1 MVTAR
6 RAYRSPIRAKQAQLT
21 RNAILDAAERSFV
34 DAGYAGTTM
43 KDIAERVGV
52 SVQSVHLFGTKAS
65 LLLAAVDR
73 AISDGDG
80 DGDEMSSTGVDG
92 AFRAAVAARPKPE
105 KLRRMRAFVR
115 ARMPQAAPLLRAF
128 RDAASSDPAI
138 AQAWRQHEG
147 RRYADVSTFVESC
160 GDLLQPGRSIQQA
173 ADIAWSAIVSPQ
185 VADMLMDGR
194 GWTIDEYVDWAVET
208 FDLLLLR

>member
-6 RAYRSPIRAKQAQLT
+6 RAYRSPIREKQAQST
-21 RNAILDAAERSFV
+21 RTAILDAAARSFA

-65 LLLAAVDR
+65 LLLAAIDR
-73 AISDGDG
+73 AISDGN
-80 DGDEMSSTGVDG
+80 ESSSTGVDV
-92 AFRAAVAARPKPE
+92 AFEAAVGARTKPE
-105 KLRRMRAFVR
+105 KLSRMHAFIR
-115 ARMPQAAPLLRAF
+115 ARMPQAAPVLRAF

-138 AQAWRQHEG
+138 AQAWRQHER
-147 RRYADVSTFVESC
+147 RRYADVSAFVESC
-160 GDLLQPGRSIQQA
+160 GDLLQPGRTIQQA

>member
-21 RNAILDAAERSFV
+21 RNAILDAAARSFV

-80 DGDEMSSTGVDG
+80 DEMSSTGVDG
-92 AFRAAVAARPKPE
+92 AFQAAVAARPKPE

-160 GDLLQPGRSIQQA
+160 GDLVQPGRSIQQA

-185 VADMLMDGR
+185 VADMLMDWR

>member
-6 RAYRSPIRAKQAQLT
+6 RAYRSPIREKQAQQT
-21 RNAILDAAERSFV
+21 RDAILDAAAQSFV

-52 SVQSVHLFGTKAS
+52 SVQSVHLFGPKAS
-65 LLLAAVDR
+65 LLLAVVDR
-73 AISDGDG
+73 AIRDGD
-80 DGDEMSSTGVDG
+80 DMSSTGADS
-92 AFRAAVAARPKPE
+92 AFHAAVAARAKPE
-105 KLRRMRAFVR
+105 KLRRMRSFIR
-115 ARMPQAAPLLRAF
+115 DRMPQAAPVLRAF

-138 AQAWRQHEG
+138 AQAWRHHEA

-160 GDLLQPGRSIQQA
+160 GDLLRAGRTTQQA
-173 ADIAWSAIVSPQ
+173 ADVTWSAIVSPQ
-185 VADMLMDGR
+185 VADMLIGGR

-208 FDLLLLR
+208 FDQLLLR

>member
-6 RAYRSPIRAKQAQLT
+6 RVYRSPIREKQARQT
-21 RNAILDAAERSFV
+21 RDAILDAAAQSFV

-52 SVQSVHLFGTKAS
+52 SVQSVHLFGPKAS
-65 LLLAAVDR
+65 LLLAVVDR
-73 AISDGDG
+73 AISDGD
-80 DGDEMSSTGVDG
+80 DMSSTGADS
-92 AFRAAVAARPKPE
+92 AFHAAVAARAKPE
-105 KLRRMRAFVR
+105 KLRRMRSFIR
-115 ARMPQAAPLLRAF
+115 DRMPQAAPVLRAF

-138 AQAWRQHEG
+138 ARAWRHHEA

-160 GDLLQPGRSIQQA
+160 GDLLRAGRTTQQA
-173 ADIAWSAIVSPQ
+173 ADVTWSAIVSPQ
-185 VADMLMDGR
+185 VADMLIGGR

-208 FDLLLLR
+208 FDRLLLR

>member
-6 RAYRSPIRAKQAQLT
+6 RAYRSPLREKQALST
-21 RNAILDAAERSFV
+21 RNAILDAAAQSFV
-34 DAGYAGTTM
+34 DAGYVGTTI
-43 KDIAERVGV
+43 KDIAGQVGV

-73 AISDGDG
+73 AINNGDG
-80 DGDEMSSTGVDG
+80 TSSAGVDEE
-92 AFRAAVAARPKPE
+92 FRAALAARTKPE
-105 KLRRMRAFVR
+105 KLDRMRAFIR
-115 ARMPQAAPLLRAF
+115 GRMPQAAPVLRAF
-128 RDAASSDPAI
+128 RDAASSDPTI
-138 AQAWRQHEG
+138 AQAWRQHER

-160 GDLLQPGRSIQQA
+160 GDLLQPGRTIQWA
-173 ADIAWSAIVSPQ
+173 ADIAWSAIISPQ

-194 GWTIDEYVDWAVET
+194 GWTIDDYVDWAVET

>member
-6 RAYRSPIRAKQAQLT
+6 RAYRSPIREKQAQST
-21 RNAILDAAERSFV
+21 RNAILDAAAQSFV

-52 SVQSVHLFGTKAS
+52 SVQSVHLFGPKAS

-73 AISDGDG
+73 AISNGDG
-80 DGDEMSSTGVDG
+80 TSSAGVDEG
-92 AFRAAVAARPKPE
+92 FHAAVAARTKPE
-105 KLRRMRAFVR
+105 KLRRMRAFIR
-115 ARMPQAAPLLRAF
+115 GRMPQAAPVLRAF
-128 RDAASSDPAI
+128 RDAASSDSAI
-138 AQAWRQHEG
+138 AQAWRQHER
-147 RRYADVSTFVESC
+147 RRYADVTTFVESC
-160 GDLLQPGRSIQQA
+160 GDLLQPGRTIQRA
-173 ADIAWSAIVSPQ
+173 ADIAWAAIISPQ
-185 VADMLMDGR
+185 VADMLIDGR

>member
-6 RAYRSPIRAKQAQLT
+6 RAYRSPLREKQALST
-21 RNAILDAAERSFV
+21 RNAILDAAAQSFV
-34 DAGYAGTTM
+34 DAGYVGTTI
-43 KDIAERVGV
+43 KDIAGQVGV

-73 AISDGDG
+73 AISNGDG
-80 DGDEMSSTGVDG
+80 TSSAGVDEE
-92 AFRAAVAARPKPE
+92 FRAALAARTKPE
-105 KLRRMRAFVR
+105 KLDRMRAFIR
-115 ARMPQAAPLLRAF
+115 GRMPQAAPVLRAF
-128 RDAASSDPAI
+128 REAASSDPTI
-138 AQAWRQHEG
+138 AQAWRQHER

-160 GDLLQPGRSIQQA
+160 GDLLQPGRTIQWA
-173 ADIAWSAIVSPQ
+173 ADIAWSAIISPQ

-194 GWTIDEYVDWAVET
+194 GWTIDDYVDWAVET

>member
-6 RAYRSPIRAKQAQLT
+6 RAYRSPIREKQAQLT
-21 RNAILDAAERSFV
+21 RNAILDGAARRFV

-65 LLLAAVDR
+65 LLLAVVDR
-73 AISDGDG
+73 AISDGD
-80 DGDEMSSTGVDG
+80 EMPSTGVDG
-92 AFRAAVAARPKPE
+92 AFHAAVAARAKPE
-105 KLRRMRAFVR
+105 KLRRMRSFIR
-115 ARMPQAAPLLRAF
+115 DRMPQAAPLLRAF

-138 AQAWRQHEG
+138 AQAWRQHED
-147 RRYADVSTFVESC
+147 RRYADVFTFVESC
-160 GDLLQPGRSIQQA
+160 GDLLQPGRTIQQA
-173 ADIAWSAIVSPQ
+173 ADIAWSAIISPQ
-185 VADMLMDGR
+185 VADMLIDGR
-194 GWTIDEYVDWAVET
+194 AWTIDEYVDWAVET

>member
-80 DGDEMSSTGVDG
+80 DEMSSTGVDS
-92 AFRAAVAARPKPE
+92 AFQAAVAARPKPE

>member
-6 RAYRSPIRAKQAQLT
+6 RAYRSPIREKHAQQT
-21 RNAILDAAERSFV
+21 RNAILDAASQSFV

-52 SVQSVHLFGTKAS
+52 SVQSVHLFGPKAS
-65 LLLAAVDR
+65 LLLAVVDR
-73 AISDGDG
+73 AISNG
-80 DGDEMSSTGVDG
+80 DGDEMSSTRADG
-92 AFRAAVAARPKPE
+92 AFHAAVAARAKPE
-105 KLRRMRAFVR
+105 KLRRMRSFIR
-115 ARMPQAAPLLRAF
+115 DRMPQAAPVLRAF

-138 AQAWRQHEG
+138 AQAWRQHED

-160 GDLLQPGRSIQQA
+160 GDLLQPGRTIQQA
-173 ADIAWSAIVSPQ
+173 ADIVWSAIISPQ
-185 VADMLMDGR
+185 VADMLIDGR

>member
-73 AISDGDG
+73 AISDR

-92 AFRAAVAARPKPE
+92 AFQAAVAARPKPE

>member
-6 RAYRSPIRAKQAQLT
+6 RVYRSPIREKQARQT
-21 RNAILDAAERSFV
+21 RDAILDAAAQSFV

-52 SVQSVHLFGTKAS
+52 SVQSVHLFGPKAS
-65 LLLAAVDR
+65 LLLAVVDR
-73 AISDGDG
+73 AISNG
-80 DGDEMSSTGVDG
+80 DGDEMPSTGADG
-92 AFRAAVAARPKPE
+92 AFHAAVAARTKPE
-105 KLRRMRAFVR
+105 KLRRMRSFIR
-115 ARMPQAAPLLRAF
+115 DRMPQAAPVLRAF

-138 AQAWRQHEG
+138 ARAWRQHEH

-160 GDLLQPGRSIQQA
+160 GDLLRPGRTVQQA

-185 VADMLMDGR
+185 VADMLIDGR
-194 GWTIDEYVDWAVET
+194 GWTLDEYVDWAVES
-208 FDLLLLR
+208 FNLLLLR

>member
-73 AISDGDG
+73 AISDR

-92 AFRAAVAARPKPE
+92 AFQAAVAARPKPE
-105 KLRRMRAFVR
+105 KLRRMRSFIR
-115 ARMPQAAPLLRAF
+115 DRMPQAAPVLRAF

-138 AQAWRQHEG
+138 AQAWRQHED

-160 GDLLQPGRSIQQA
+160 GELLQPGRTIQQA
-173 ADIAWSAIVSPQ
+173 ADIAWSAIISPQ
-185 VADMLMDGR
+185 VADMLIDGR
-194 GWTIDEYVDWAVET
+194 GWTIDEYVDWAVES

>member
-6 RAYRSPIRAKQAQLT
+6 RAYRSPIREKQAQLT
-21 RNAILDAAERSFV
+21 RNAILDGAAQRFV
-34 DAGYAGTTM
+34 GAGYAGTTM
-43 KDIAERVGV
+43 KDIAEQVGV

-65 LLLAAVDR
+65 LLLAVVDR
-73 AISDGDG
+73 AISDGD
-80 DGDEMSSTGVDG
+80 EMTSTGVDG
-92 AFRAAVAARPKPE
+92 AFHAAVAARAKPE
-105 KLRRMRAFVR
+105 KLLRMRSFIR
-115 ARMPQAAPLLRAF
+115 DRMPQAAPVLRAF

-138 AQAWRQHEG
+138 AQAWRQHED

-160 GDLLQPGRSIQQA
+160 GDLLQPGRTTERA
-173 ADIAWSAIVSPQ
+173 TDIAWSAIISPQ

>member
-6 RAYRSPIRAKQAQLT
+6 RAYRSPLREKQALST
-21 RNAILDAAERSFV
+21 RNAILDAAAQSFV
-34 DAGYAGTTM
+34 DAGYVGTTI
-43 KDIAERVGV
+43 KDIAGQVGV

-73 AISDGDG
+73 AISNGDG
-80 DGDEMSSTGVDG
+80 TSSAGVDEE
-92 AFRAAVAARPKPE
+92 FRAALAARTKPE
-105 KLRRMRAFVR
+105 KLDRMRAFIR
-115 ARMPQAAPLLRAF
+115 GRMPQAAPVLRAF
-128 RDAASSDPAI
+128 RDAASSDPTI
-138 AQAWRQHEG
+138 AQAWRQHER

-160 GDLLQPGRSIQQA
+160 GDLLQPGRTIQWA
-173 ADIAWSAIVSPQ
+173 ADIAWSAIISPQ

-194 GWTIDEYVDWAVET
+194 GWTIDDYVDWAVET